1 MNRNTEKI
9 TVRGLQFPISH
20 ALPVNRKISQEVK
33 NPLIFFDC
41 DLRTKNFSEE
51 SAQTGSS
58 SPVDSEGVEFFGR
71 K

>member
-1 MNRNTEKI
+1 MYNEEYLNLFEPVGI
-9 TVRGLQFPISH
+9 PVAECPQ
-20 ALPVNRKISQEVK
+20 ALFCYEVK
-33 NPLIFFDC
+33 IRRISFDC